1 MNLTKS
7 ASALAIIAALSTGFM
22 ATSAHADLPKQ
33 PVSVKVMDTDKNG
46 KIEKAEYLAFMGK
59 EFDRLAA
66 GKGYCT
72 FEEIAQGF
80 DDMNKIYRNF

>member
-1 MNLTKS
+1 MKLTKS

-33 PVSVKVMDTDKNG
+33 PVSIKVMDTDKNG
-46 KIEKAEYLAFMGK
+46 KIEKAEFLAFMDK
-59 EFDRLAA
+59 EFDKLAG

-72 FEEIAQGF
+72 FEEIARGF
-80 DDMNKIYRNF
+80 DEMDKIYRNF